1 MKSWEEQ
8 QSFAGLDWASDHHDL
23 SIVHRQGQVLATL
36 RFSHHS
42 EGWAKARELLKRFGN
57 DIPVAVETCHGMAI
71 EQLQACGCSVYPVH
85 PLSAKQYRQRKAPSG
100 IKDDQLDAWSLADA
114 LRIDGHGWKALSPE
128 DPLILELRLLCRDEV
143 SLIEQRTALIN
154 QLRAALREYY
164 PAALEAFEDW
174 THEATWQ
181 FIIAFP
187 TPEELVK
194 AGKRRWEN
202 FLHRQKLWR
211 PQTAPMRM
219 EIFARATQFCGS
231 QPVTA
236 AKRLQA
242 VSLAKILCTLE
253 SQLRLYRQRIEEL
266 FKSHPDSNLF
276 GSLPGAGSKLAPR
289 LLAEI
294 GDQRERFTDANALQC
309 YAGTAP
315 VTIRSGQIQRQR
327 FRRSAVPTLRASV
340 HLWVDLSRRKCAWAE
355 TYYKAHRARGQSHAC
370 ALRCLGQR
378 WLKIL
383 WKIWQ
388 SRTPYDEALHTQ
400 NQVQHGSWVL
410 QFKPS

>member
-1 MKSWEEQ
+1 
-8 QSFAGLDWASDHHDL
+8 
-23 SIVHRQGQVLATL
+23 
-36 RFSHHS
+36 
-42 EGWAKARELLKRFGN
+42 
-57 DIPVAVETCHGMAI
+57 
-71 EQLQACGCSVYPVH
+71 
-85 PLSAKQYRQRKAPSG
+85 
-100 IKDDQLDAWSLADA
+100 
-114 LRIDGHGWKALSPE
+114 
-128 DPLILELRLLCRDEV
+128 
-143 SLIEQRTALIN
+143 
-154 QLRAALREYY
+154 
-164 PAALEAFEDW
+164 
-174 THEATWQ
+174 
-181 FIIAFP
+181 
-187 TPEELVK
+187 
-194 AGKRRWEN
+194 
-202 FLHRQKLWR
+202 
-211 PQTAPMRM
+211 MRM